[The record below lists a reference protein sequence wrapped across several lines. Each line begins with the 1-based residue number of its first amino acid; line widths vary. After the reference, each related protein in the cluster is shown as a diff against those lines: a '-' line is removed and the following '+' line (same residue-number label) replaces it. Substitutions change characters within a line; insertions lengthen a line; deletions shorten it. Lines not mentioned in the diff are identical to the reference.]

1 MPWDKVRKTLT
12 TEKMSIAKLPDTPQF
27 MTWWNGMLEH
37 VASCFIDPA
46 SALAF
51 CKQCEIRPV
60 SDEEIDNPS
69 RFYAALDAKW
79 ASALQTIITGTIAA
93 DVINY
98 QAKRMSA
105 GSLMSGRRKAV
116 IIWDHYQTSA
126 NRGGMYSYEN
136 LAAVAIKGQDVLD
149 FSKRWRQVNQGL
161 KADVP
166 EDIRRSLLYKQLNGV
181 AKLNFY
187 LEIY

>member
-1 MPWDKVRKTLT
+1 MVIP
-12 TEKMSIAKLPDTPQF
+12 KLPDTPQF
-27 MTWWNGMLEH
+27 MSWWNGMLET

-51 CKQCEIRPV
+51 CKQCEVRPV
-60 SDEEIDNPS
+60 NDEEIDAPS

-79 ASALQTIITGTIAA
+79 AAALQSIITGAIAA
-93 DVINY
+93 DITNY
-98 QAKRMSA
+98 QAKRMDS

-136 LAAVAIKGQDVLD
+136 LAAVAIQGQDVLG
-149 FSKRWRQVNQGL
+149 FSKLATG
-161 KADVP
+161 
-166 EDIRRSLLYKQLNGV
+166 
-181 AKLNFY
+181 
-187 LEIY
+187 